1 MNRRAWLAVTALL
14 ALTAACGPAEGPG
27 VDDTVPGDDAVH
39 YVALGDSY
47 TAAPGTGEPV
57 GTPRGCGRSDNNYP
71 RLLADR
77 LAPESFTDVSCGG
90 ATTEHLTAPQ
100 RTPDGTNPPQLDAVT
115 PKTTLV
121 TVGIGGNDVGFVELA
136 NRCASAAEEGL
147 RCSDAVAGG
156 DGTLNA
162 KVEAV
167 ATKVSGVLDAI
178 EAKAPDA
185 RVVVVGYPTI
195 LPEDPTVCDELLI
208 DPADLSSLREGLE
221 LLNHILQQQA
231 SAHGA
236 EFADT
241 ATGTE
246 EHHVCAAEDS
256 RWIEALESTTG
267 AAPLHPTAR
276 GEQAMADAVLAVLRG
291 R

>member
-1 MNRRAWLAVTALL
+1 M
-14 ALTAACGPAEGPG
+14 
-27 VDDTVPGDDAVH
+27 
-39 YVALGDSY
+39 
-47 TAAPGTGEPV
+47 

-195 LPEDPTVCDELLI
+195 LPN
-208 DPADLSSLREGLE
+208 DPAACADVLPHSPTDLAALREGLE
-221 LLNHILQQQA
+221 LLNHVLEQQA
-231 SAHGA
+231 NAHGA
-236 EFADT
+236 EFVDT
-241 ATGTE
+241 TSATA
-246 EHHVCAAEDS
+246 EHHLCAPEGE
-256 RWIEALESTTG
+256 RWIEGLESVTG
-267 AAPLHPTAR
+267 AAPLHPTAE
-276 GEQAMADAVLAVLRG
+276 GERAIADAVLAAIRG
-291 R
+291 S